1 MSESPFD
8 APGEMVLINAK
19 GGGRSSAMSRMMS
32 ATSALGQPATNGDSL
47 PATGLPLSAVSLPT
61 FDLTSQNQFSRF
73 SVH

>member
-32 ATSALGQPATNGDSL
+32 ATSALGQNEKGSVGADVFRPSFN
-47 PATGLPLSAVSLPT
+47 
-61 FDLTSQNQFSRF
+61 SRPCHLAG
-73 SVH
+73 SGI